1 MTKTKTI
8 LVALAGA
15 LTLLA
20 VMIGSMRWDLPETW
34 VRERLQAALIRDTGY
49 RITSF
54 GGATFTALPWPVL
67 QISRLEIANGSARAE
82 TATVP
87 LAKARL
93 NVFSW
98 LAGEPRLSALTL
110 FEPSLNLHGADRLEE
125 TEAVATL
132 IASYL
137 RQGRRPSLTY
147 LRVQSGEVT
156 LDGGRWVNGLT
167 LTVSN
172 VASRDLR
179 LDAAGAYRAQA
190 FRLQVEVAPATRTAA
205 RPIAWAF
212 DLGDLAATFRGVL
225 VAPPSLDA
233 EGQISVALGAG
244 ALRSRPLSL
253 SREVAALFDGLSIRG
268 EGRLSLPQIQL
279 RSVVFERGETRL
291 RGGIDA
297 VLSTTAPRF
306 SGTLHAE
313 SLTIDPASA
322 ARSLTGIYGRAPEV
336 DVLPRWLRA
345 AQADVRLS
353 ADRVLIG
360 GVRVLDA
367 AATTKIGGGRLDV
380 SMSEA
385 RLGGGT
391 TKGRAAVSEV
401 GDRLEARIT
410 LQMTDID
417 LAAAFGMGLHPL
429 AAGIASGQLSVDLS
443 GRSPGEMFDGA
454 SGRGQVAV
462 RNGELAGLDVE
473 RFLRRAEVVGEAPP
487 DGRSAFRSL
496 DVTWQMSSGIA
507 SLTGAHI
514 RSPLWAGRVEGDIDL
529 KQRKLDLLARFS
541 LERTTGPGEE
551 RALHMNGPLQAPV
564 LKAMPHPPGRS

>member
-1 MTKTKTI
+1 
-8 LVALAGA
+8 
-15 LTLLA
+15 
-20 VMIGSMRWDLPETW
+20 
-34 VRERLQAALIRDTGY
+34 
-49 RITSF
+49 
-54 GGATFTALPWPVL
+54 
-67 QISRLEIANGSARAE
+67 
-82 TATVP
+82 
-87 LAKARL
+87 
-93 NVFSW
+93 
-98 LAGEPRLSALTL
+98 
-110 FEPSLNLHGADRLEE
+110 
-125 TEAVATL
+125 
-132 IASYL
+132 
-137 RQGRRPSLTY
+137 
-147 LRVQSGEVT
+147 VT
-156 LDGGRWVNGLT
+156 LDGVSWVNGLT

-179 LDAAGAYRAQA
+179 LDAAGAYRALP

-253 SREVAALFDGLSIRG
+253 SREVATLFDGLSISG

-313 SLTIDPASA
+313 SLTIDPASVA
-322 ARSLTGIYGRAPEV
+322 LSLTGIHGRAPETG
-336 DVLPRWLRA
+336 VLPRWLRS

-367 AATTKIGGGRLDV
+367 AATTKIGGRLDV
-380 SMSEA
+380 SMNEA

-391 TKGRAAVSEV
+391 TKGRAAVSEA

-410 LQMTDID
+410 LQVTDID

-429 AAGIASGQLSVDLS
+429 AAGIASGQLSIDLS

-473 RFLRRAEVVGEAPP
+473 RFLRRAEAVGDAPP
-487 DGRSAFRSL
+487 DGRSGFRSL
-496 DVTWQMSSGIA
+496 DVTWQMSSGVA
-507 SLTGAHI
+507 SLTGAHV